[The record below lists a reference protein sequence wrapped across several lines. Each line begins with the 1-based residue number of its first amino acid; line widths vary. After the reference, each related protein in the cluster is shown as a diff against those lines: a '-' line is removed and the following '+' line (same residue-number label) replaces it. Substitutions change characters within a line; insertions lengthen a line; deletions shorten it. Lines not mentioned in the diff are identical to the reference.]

1 MVQNQKNDFV
11 IMEAIKAVIFD
22 WGGVLIEDPGPP
34 MMRYLA
40 DAIGVPLETF
50 VETHRRFVADYRT
63 GRISEATFWERLCA
77 EFGVPVPK
85 KGLWGPAFEA
95 AYQHKPEMF
104 DLARRLANNGL
115 KIALLS
121 NTEMPAVEFFYKQGY
136 DFFDALVFSCNEGT
150 KKPERK
156 IYEITLARLKCK
168 PAQAVLIDDHES
180 CIEGARAVGLNTIL
194 FESPSQVRDELNRL
208 GVRTAK

>member
-1 MVQNQKNDFV
+1 MVQKQKNDCV

-40 DAIGVPLETF
+40 DATGVPLETF
-50 VETHRRFVADYRT
+50 VETQRRFVADFRT
-63 GRISEATFWERLCA
+63 GKISEATFWERLRA
-77 EFGVPVPK
+77 ELGVAVPK
-85 KGLWGPAFEA
+85 NPLWGPAFEA
-95 AYQHKPEMF
+95 AYHHKPEMF
-104 DLARRLANNGL
+104 DLARRLGRDGL

-121 NTEMPAVEFFYKQGY
+121 NTETPAVGFFYKQGY
-136 DFFDALVFSCNEGT
+136 DLFDALVFSCNEGA
-150 KKPERK
+150 KKPERQ
-156 IYEITLARLKCK
+156 IYEATLAKLKCK

-194 FESPSQVRDELNRL
+194 FESPSQVAKELAVF
-208 GVRTAK
+208 GVPTG